1 MAIETMTNSIATG
14 KTTIGPKIKTALPG
28 PNAKRVLEGDE
39 KYISPSYTRSYPLVA
54 KSGRGIVVTD
64 VDGNEF
70 FDFSAGIAVT
80 STGHCHPDVVAAIQ
94 RQAGQLI
101 HMSGTDFY
109 YENMVELAARLSKIA
124 PMPGPHRI
132 YYGNSGAEAIECALK
147 LARYHTKRQNVIAFY
162 GAFHGRTMGALS
174 LTASKPQQ
182 RRRFAPL
189 VPGVTHV
196 RYPDVYRGC
205 VGGAPDADNFAL
217 GCARF
222 IEEKL
227 FKTTL
232 PPEEVAAIFVEPVQG
247 EGGYVVAPKIF
258 MQELR
263 RICDRHSILLVV
275 DEVQSGVARTGKW
288 WAVEHTGVQPDI
300 VCIAKGI
307 ASGMPLGITMTRAEI
322 MDWVPGS
329 HASTFGG
336 NPVAIAAALATLD
349 VIEKEHL
356 LENAASVGNHILKR
370 MADWPSKLRLV
381 GDVRGRGLMIGI
393 DIVKD
398 KVTKEH
404 ANAERDRI
412 VEKSLRQ
419 ADGRGRLAFAQRR
432 GRDGRD
438 VDVLAGLPPLEAA
451 QRLEVDLGLVAAVQL
466 QVAGPEAG
474 LLGDL
479 PHTELLPAQGHH
491 ELLNLLLSHAVH
503 AHELPQR
510 VHIGI
515 DRKIATEDFLPHL
528 GAHLHDQPQPHAHP
542 SLAPR

>member
-1 MAIETMTNSIATG
+1 MTTDTMTAVVEKKAEKKIAASVTTRAAATG
-14 KTTIGPKIKTALPG
+14 PAVTGPKIKTALPG
-28 PNAKRVLEGDE
+28 PNAKRVLAADA

-54 KSGRGIVVTD
+54 KSGRGIIVTD

-70 FDFSAGIAVT
+70 YDFSAGIAVT

-94 RQAGQLI
+94 KQAGELI

-109 YENMVELAARLSKIA
+109 YENMVELAERLSKIA
-124 PMPGPHRI
+124 PMPGPHKF

-147 LARYHTKRQNVIAFY
+147 LARYHTKRQNIIAFF

-189 VPGVTHV
+189 MSGVTHV

-205 VGGAPDADNFAL
+205 SGGQQDADAFAL

-247 EGGYVVAPKIF
+247 EGGYVVAPTIF

-263 RICDRHSILLVV
+263 RICDRHGILLVL
-275 DEVQSGVARTGKW
+275 DEVQSGVGRTGKW
-288 WAVEHTGVQPDI
+288 WAVEHTGVEPDM
-300 VCIAKGI
+300 VCMAKGI
-307 ASGMPLGITMTRAEI
+307 ASGMPLGITMTRSEI

-336 NPVAIAAALATLD
+336 NPVCVAAALATLD

-356 LENAASVGNHILKR
+356 LEHTTEVGAHIMKR
-370 MADWPSKLRLV
+370 MEKWPTNLKLV
-381 GDVRGRGLMIGI
+381 GDIRGRGLMIGV
-393 DIVKD
+393 DIVKNKETKEYGAAERD
-398 KVTKEH
+398 QIIELAFEHGVLFLGCGPSSIRLCPPLVVTKE
-404 ANAERDRI
+404 E
-412 VEKSLRQ
+412 
-419 ADGRGRLAFAQRR
+419 ADVA
-432 GRDGRD
+432 
-438 VDVLAGLPPLEAA
+438 VDVLEKCIRVVGKEA
-451 QRLEVDLGLVAAVQL
+451 
-466 QVAGPEAG
+466 
-474 LLGDL
+474 
-479 PHTELLPAQGHH
+479 
-491 ELLNLLLSHAVH
+491 
-503 AHELPQR
+503 
-510 VHIGI
+510 
-515 DRKIATEDFLPHL
+515 
-528 GAHLHDQPQPHAHP
+528 
-542 SLAPR
+542 